1 MTPSVLIPATML
13 FPTNNVLVISAHYP
27 DYEEYTVHLTF
38 AVFGVYRIVLG
49 VIVLAY
55 FALVK

>member
-38 AVFGVYRIVLG
+38 AVFGVYASYDEERCCM
-49 VIVLAY
+49 A
-55 FALVK
+55 AA